1 MIAFG
6 YDIESH
12 FPTIADG
19 RAQFRTVSEDG
30 GYTTHHQKMLT
41 PFIISNRSVF
51 VTTYHVHS
59 DTIDGQYTLVRSSK
73 GNDSISDREAEAV
86 GDDVEA
92 DFILFWINCIPIDE
106 NSMKV

>member
-1 MIAFG
+1 MAFG
-6 YDIESH
+6 YDIEAH

-41 PFIISNRSVF
+41 PFVISNRSVF

-59 DTIDGQYTLVRSSK
+59 DTIDG
-73 GNDSISDREAEAV
+73 
-86 GDDVEA
+86 
-92 DFILFWINCIPIDE
+92 
-106 NSMKV
+106 